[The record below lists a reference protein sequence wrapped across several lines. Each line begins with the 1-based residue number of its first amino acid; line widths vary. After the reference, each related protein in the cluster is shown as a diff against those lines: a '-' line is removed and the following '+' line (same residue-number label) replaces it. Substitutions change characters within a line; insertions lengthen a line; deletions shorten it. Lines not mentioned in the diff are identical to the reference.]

1 MTADDPAY
9 RWAADVFGHM
19 TADDPGHD
27 RAGHLG
33 ATGSVLDMGLLDVG
47 RADSGQRFF

>member
-19 TADDPGHD
+19 TADSPAYRWAADVFGHMTADDPGTTEPVTPWGD
-27 RAGHLG
+27 RLC
-33 ATGSVLDMGLLDVG
+33 L
-47 RADSGQRFF
+47 

>member
-19 TADDPGHD
+19 TADDPGTTEPVTPWGD
-27 RAGHLG
+27 RLC
-33 ATGSVLDMGLLDVG
+33 L
-47 RADSGQRFF
+47 